1 MIHQFYHKSIVLSTV
16 ILYLLTAII
25 VSSCKNDE
33 DDIILG
39 KQHIPA
45 ELCGTW
51 YEIDRRSSYHQYLT
65 INEDGSV
72 KASYFSDGKV
82 TEEQGG
88 CSYIDGKI
96 IFTYNNGGKWM
107 QLYGAERS
115 IVEWNPNVLI
125 LGYFDASFYAK
136 NREETL
142 DYIDRQRDPGLI
154 GTWVY
159 TQTSTASSTLKLAS
173 DGKGSKVFDSPIEHS
188 TYTVIDWFTRNGWIY
203 IKYSGK
209 TSYTLYRYNI
219 SGDSLYLYYAD
230 ILEISSTYDYHK
242 Q

>member
-1 MIHQFYHKSIVLSTV
+1 MRAFYHKFIVLSSV
-16 ILYLLTAII
+16 VLYLLTTIM

-33 DDIILG
+33 DDIIPG
-39 KQHIPA
+39 KQHIPT

-51 YEIDRRSSYHQYLT
+51 YEIDKGSSYHQYLT

-82 TEEQGG
+82 TEEQGE
-88 CSYIDGKI
+88 CSYINGKI

-107 QLYGAERS
+107 QIYGAQRC
-115 IVEWNPNVLI
+115 IVEWNQNVLI

-136 NREETL
+136 SREETL

-159 TQTSTASSTLKLAS
+159 NQTSTASSTVKLTA
-173 DGKGSKVFDSPIEHS
+173 DGKGSRVFDSPIEHS
-188 TYTVIDWFTRNGWIY
+188 TYTVVDWFTRNGWIF

-209 TSYTLYRYNI
+209 TSYTLYRYNK
-219 SGDSLYLYYAD
+219 SGDTLYLYYAD
-230 ILEISSTYDYHK
+230 ILEDSTTYNYHK

>member
-1 MIHQFYHKSIVLSTV
+1 MYQFYHKSIVLSTV

-33 DDIILG
+33 DDIIPG

-51 YEIDRRSSYHQYLT
+51 YEIDRGSSYHQYLT
-65 INEDGSV
+65 INEDGFV
-72 KASYFSDGKV
+72 RASYFSDGKV
-82 TEEQGG
+82 TEEQGE

-107 QLYGAERS
+107 QLYGAQRS

-125 LGYFDASFYAK
+125 LGYFDDSK
-136 NREETL
+136 
-142 DYIDRQRDPGLI
+142 LI

-159 TQTSTASSTLKLAS
+159 NQTSTASSTVKLTS
-173 DGKGSKVFDSPIEHS
+173 DGKGSRVFDSPIEHS
-188 TYTVIDWFTRNGWIY
+188 TYTVVDWFTRNGWIY

-209 TSYTLYRYNI
+209 TSYTLYRYNM
-219 SGDSLYLYYAD
+219 SGDTLYLYYAD
-230 ILEISSTYDYHK
+230 ILEDSTTYDYHK